1 MAWLDTGT
9 FDSLHEA
16 SSYIRTLEHI
26 QGLKACC
33 PEEIVWRK
41 GWIDDNQLKELANRY
56 GEDDYGNYLL
66 KLISKLNFQSQEF
79 RKILKNFFRC

>member
-1 MAWLDTGT
+1 MYLEEGILKVEVFGRGMAWLDTGT

-41 GWIDDNQLKELANRY
+41 GWIDDNQLRDLALYY
-56 GEDDYGNYLL
+56 GENDYGKYL
-66 KLISKLNFQSQEF
+66 SKLVMKS
-79 RKILKNFFRC
+79 